1 MKILSASIY
10 AAIPT
15 NLPSQPNTI
24 LHIIIAPN
32 PKTPFMHVIANAFL
46 SVGLCINVILNRI

>member
-1 MKILSASIY
+1 MKIPSARIY

-15 NLPSQPNTI
+15 NLPSQPDII

-32 PKTPFMHVIANAFL
+32 PTTPFMHVIVNAFL
-46 SVGLCINVILNRI
+46 SVGLCINVILNSI